1 MYSMAILSFDSLYE
15 IPYLV
20 RNSLSSTQ
28 NDKLILDY
36 YQAMNGKYSLED
48 IRSMQELWIM
58 HEEVSHTHS
67 QISLDLITIIIN
79 IIMITANQTS
89 IITFIP
95 I

>member
-1 MYSMAILSFDSLYE
+1 MAILSFDSLYE

-67 QISLDLITIIIN
+67 QIRLDLITIIIN
-79 IIMITANQTS
+79 IIMITVNQTC
-89 IITFIP
+89 IIPFIP